1 MLNEAGHDRHLDVV
15 NILPG
20 FAGMRY
26 AAGATL
32 RPIVFRMQTR
42 YKFGSV

>member
-1 MLNEAGHDRHLDVV
+1 MFDEAGHDRHLDVV

-20 FAGMRY
+20 FADIRY

-32 RPIVFRMQTR
+32 RPIVFRVQTR
-42 YKFGSV
+42 YKFESV